1 METVFIFSISFYSI
15 RASMQCTLCSSA
27 VVDTMYR
34 RTFYS
39 FASNL
44 LWKYISVL
52 CVHSAVHHFVW
63 TKVLCS
69 CSSSYLRGILYIHGI
84 FLDEK
89 IHDFSFVSS
98 FISHAHI
105 YIHTNKNWHI
115 FEREKKSK
123 KKHIDRLSC
132 SFQFYTAKI
141 IMVHLKE
148 QI

>member
-1 METVFIFSISFYSI
+1 MHSLQ
-15 RASMQCTLCSSA
+15 QCCCWHNVSA
-27 VVDTMYR
+27 
-34 RTFYS
+34 
-39 FASNL
+39 NL
-44 LWKYISVL
+44 LQFCIKLIMKIRFMWAVYSVL

-98 FISHAHI
+98 FILHAHI

-115 FEREKKSK
+115 FEREKNLK